1 MAVQGL
7 KERAGRLFRTVSAS
21 VHPPQDST
29 TGLPVRD
36 DDTTRIND
44 RVVGLTLGRYEVIR
58 LLGEGG
64 MGAVYLAEDPDLNRQ
79 VAIKLVARHL
89 CDLPGLKGQL
99 RREANALAK
108 LNHPNIAQVYDL
120 LDVDEHV
127 GIVMEHLHG
136 ETLADRLRRGPMALH
151 EVIRLG
157 AQMAA
162 ALAHAHEQNVLH
174 CDFKPGNVFI
184 TVRGGVKVV
193 DFGLARTCAG
203 TAHATDGTTTGLV
216 EQFGTPAYMSPEH
229 ARGAPLDE
237 RSDIFSLGVVLHEMA
252 TGRKPAPGGA
262 DATSPSALRRILS
275 KLLAPVPSAR
285 YQSAAEVAADLDAV
299 GARSLR
305 RRVAAGAA
313 ALAVVT
319 ALAAGTVTRWWSG
332 GVPPARTRAILAVPP
347 FQSSGTEPS
356 TTYLA
361 EGLTEILTNELARV
375 PGLVVVSNAWARGVP
390 PDQDD
395 PAALA
400 RELGASHLV
409 LGRVKPG
416 AGPGV
421 LHVALRVFDADRDQT
436 GEPLAVEAA
445 VDDLLRTSRLP
456 DAVRAQL
463 RSAGMSIGA
472 TPPLQ
477 GGASYDRAAIEDYAR
492 GREYLERDNSQDN
505 LDRALALFDRAI
517 GRDAAFAL
525 AHAARGEAS
534 WRKYQATRE
543 SDWAARAQAAAFDA
557 LRLAPDEP
565 AVRYTAAVVLHGTGR
580 RKEAVDELTR
590 VLTMQPAHDDAHR
603 LLGRIHADTGDMD
616 SAVTEFQAAIALRP
630 GFWQNYHQ
638 LGVAYYEKGRF
649 REAIDA
655 FTRGVELRPDS
666 APAFQALGTSYHALG
681 NVDEALRNYERA
693 IAIAPSAFSY
703 SNIGLIHYSHRRF
716 GEAAAAYEK
725 SASLQPRR
733 PSTFRNLGD
742 TYVKLGD
749 RARARSAYRRAVEL
763 TREELRINPRDAST
777 MTLQAMCLAK
787 LGRDG
792 EASRVAAAA
801 NEIAPDDIQVVYD
814 TAVVHALAGRQA
826 EALAWLRRA
835 IDGGYGAN
843 LAAEDD
849 DLEALRILPEFQDV
863 IGRRP

>member
-7 KERAGRLFRTVSAS
+7 KERAERLFRTVTAS
-21 VHPPQDST
+21 VHPSQGTS
-29 TGLPVRD
+29 TGLPAHD

-44 RVVGLTLGRYEVIR
+44 RLVGRRLGRYVVIR
-58 LLGEGG
+58 LLGAGG

-79 VAIKLVARHL
+79 VAIKLVAGHL
-89 CDLPGLKGQL
+89 CNLPGFRSQL
-99 RREANALAK
+99 RREANALAR
-108 LNHPNIAQVYDL
+108 LNHSNIAHVYDL

-127 GIVMEHLHG
+127 GIVMEHLRG
-136 ETLADRLRRGPMALH
+136 ETLADRLRRDPMALH

-203 TAHATDGTTTGLV
+203 TTHAAGGTTTGLI
-216 EQFGTPAYMSPEH
+216 EQFGTPGYMSPEH
-229 ARGAPLDE
+229 SRGEPLDQ
-237 RSDIFSLGVVLHEMA
+237 RSALFSLGVVLHEMA
-252 TGRKPAPGGA
+252 TGRKPAPGEHVAG
-262 DATSPSALRRILS
+262 PPALRRILS

-285 YQSAAEVAADLDAV
+285 YQTAAEVAADLDAV

-305 RRVAAGAA
+305 RRVAIGAV
-313 ALAVVT
+313 ALAAVA
-319 ALAAGTVTRWWSG
+319 ALAAGAVTRWWSAD
-332 GVPPARTRAILAVPP
+332 PPGRTRAILAVPP

-361 EGLTEILTNELARV
+361 EGLTEILTNELARI

-390 PDQDD
+390 PDEDD

-409 LGRVKPG
+409 LGRIKPG
-416 AGPGV
+416 ARPGA
-421 LHVALRVFDADRDQT
+421 LHVALTVFDADRDQT
-436 GEPLAVEAA
+436 VEPVAIEAA

-463 RSAGMSIGA
+463 ETAGMSIGA
-472 TPPLQ
+472 AAPLQ
-477 GGASYDRAAIEDYAR
+477 ASASYDRAAIEDYAR
-492 GREYLERDNSQDN
+492 GREYLERDNSQEN

-525 AHAARGEAS
+525 AHAAKGEAS

-603 LLGRIHADTGDMD
+603 LLGRIYADMGDMD
-616 SAVTEFQAAIALRP
+616 NAVAEFQAAIALRP

-649 REAIDA
+649 QEAIDA

-693 IAIAPSAFSY
+693 IAIAPSAFAY
-703 SNIGLIHYSHRRF
+703 SNIGLIHYSHGRF

-725 SASLQPRR
+725 SAGLQPRR

-742 TYVKLGD
+742 TYARLGD
-749 RARARSAYRRAVEL
+749 RTRARSAYSRAVEL
-763 TREELRINPRDAST
+763 TREELRINPKDAST

-787 LGRDG
+787 LGRAG

-801 NEIAPDDIQVVYD
+801 NELAPDDIQVVYD
-814 TAVVHALAGRQA
+814 TAVVHALAGRET

-835 IDGGYGAN
+835 IDGGYSAT
-843 LAAEDD
+843 LATDDD
-849 DLEALRILPEFQDV
+849 DLAALRTLPEFQDV